1 MLRVLTR
8 GIGDSSGLAMALTPV
23 RPAYTLFAA
32 KHKCRAAQTYV
43 HLLGCR
49 SETNTTSRTFSKT
62 LTAVVN
68 DHVRHAVS
76 MTSGCNSEES
86 TGVRWQEQGLG
97 REVNVVQ
104 LMWIIKCFPP
114 PHIHPGGD
122 RPFCSAGT

>member
-8 GIGDSSGLAMALTPV
+8 GICGSSGLAMALTPV

-43 HLLGCR
+43 HLRLLLGFR
-49 SETNTTSRTFSKT
+49 SET
-62 LTAVVN
+62 L
-68 DHVRHAVS
+68 HVRHAVS

-86 TGVRWQEQGLG
+86 AGVWWREQGLG

-104 LMWIIKCFPP
+104 LMWIIKCFHAPYPFPP
-114 PHIHPGGD
+114 PHTS
-122 RPFCSAGT
+122 RR

>member
-8 GIGDSSGLAMALTPV
+8 GIGGSSGLAMALTPV

-43 HLLGCR
+43 R
-49 SETNTTSRTFSKT
+49 SET
-62 LTAVVN
+62 L
-68 DHVRHAVS
+68 HVRHAVS
-76 MTSGCNSEES
+76 MTSGSNSEES
-86 TGVRWQEQGLG
+86 AGVRWQEQGLG

-114 PHIHPGGD
+114 PPHTS
-122 RPFCSAGT
+122 RR